1 MAVCTLIS
9 LIKLIKI
16 RSLSIAFYLTISIL
30 VLQIIV
36 GVFVHYVFKLSY
48 NNYIINYF
56 QSPVML
62 VMPSITHE
70 LYRQCAWLPITSVL
84 LPGLFLSYL
93 RRFDKTRG
101 TFLYLYFGLAS
112 FYVGSICW
120 MLIDLQTIH
129 SLPFAIISEPITI
142 LIVYIYS
149 FRRNQFKT
157 LWRGNFHD

>member
-1 MAVCTLIS
+1 
-9 LIKLIKI
+9 
-16 RSLSIAFYLTISIL
+16 
-30 VLQIIV
+30 
-36 GVFVHYVFKLSY
+36 
-48 NNYIINYF
+48 
-56 QSPVML
+56 ML

-120 MLIDLQTIH
+120 MLIDL
-129 SLPFAIISEPITI
+129 
-142 LIVYIYS
+142 
-149 FRRNQFKT
+149 
-157 LWRGNFHD
+157 